1 MIDVEVKNII
11 NRQYAECK
19 KLLTERKADVESLA
33 ERLLEKE
40 TISLPDIVE
49 VLGQRPFPQ
58 KASLLEY
65 LEELKE
71 RAAEDHAAEQ
81 EAAAKKAED
90 VEAAVPE
97 HEEPSETTET
107 AENKTK
113 DEQQTK

>member
-1 MIDVEVKNII
+1 MIDVEVRNII
-11 NRQYAECK
+11 NQQYLECQ
-19 KLLTERKADVESLA
+19 KLLTERKADVESLS

-71 RAAEDHAAEQ
+71 RAAEDRLE
-81 EAAAKKAED
+81 EEKEAKKTDD

-107 AENKTK
+107 PENKTK
-113 DEQQTK
+113 DDQQTK